1 MDQLDETQ
9 KQVVTMQETLKLLQP
24 QLITATQD
32 VERMLLEVDKERQ
45 EVAEFEKVVKIDES
59 VAEVTNIFTKITN
72 EHFIC
77 TIRLATYLP
86 TFDPSIVLIYLN
98 AIVVIYLIY
107 RFMRTKQLRLKRNVT
122 LI

>member
-59 VAEVTNIFTKITN
+59 VAEVTDYI
-72 EHFIC
+72 
-77 TIRLATYLP
+77 
-86 TFDPSIVLIYLN
+86 IYLHDTICHLSTN
-98 AIVVIYLIY
+98 FRSL
-107 RFMRTKQLRLKRNVT
+107 
-122 LI
+122 

>member
-59 VAEVTNIFTKITN
+59 VAEVTEIFAKITN
-72 EHFIC
+72 EHFIY

-86 TFDPSIVLIYLN
+86 TFDPSDP
-98 AIVVIYLIY
+98 
-107 RFMRTKQLRLKRNVT
+107 
-122 LI
+122 

>member
-59 VAEVTNIFTKITN
+59 VAEVTEIFT
-72 EHFIC
+72 
-77 TIRLATYLP
+77 
-86 TFDPSIVLIYLN
+86 
-98 AIVVIYLIY
+98 
-107 RFMRTKQLRLKRNVT
+107 
-122 LI
+122 

>member
-59 VAEVTNIFTKITN
+59 VAEVTEIFAKTTN
-72 EHFIC
+72 ERFIY

-86 TFDPSIVLIYLN
+86 TFDPSDP
-98 AIVVIYLIY
+98 
-107 RFMRTKQLRLKRNVT
+107 
-122 LI
+122 

>member
-59 VAEVTNIFTKITN
+59 VAEVTDIFTKITN
-72 EHFIC
+72 EHFIY

-86 TFDPSIVLIYLN
+86 TFDPSDP
-98 AIVVIYLIY
+98 
-107 RFMRTKQLRLKRNVT
+107 
-122 LI
+122 